1 MTSMRRMT
9 QGEHAVTTIISFAPA
24 TKEGAAK
31 RTSQRCKGVVAIIPG
46 DLPCVQRALRTRRI
60 SSRIRQIAPMV
71 MAVSAM
77 LKAGK
82 CP

>member
-31 RTSQRCKGVVAIIPG
+31 RT
-46 DLPCVQRALRTRRI
+46 
-60 SSRIRQIAPMV
+60 
-71 MAVSAM
+71 
-77 LKAGK
+77 
-82 CP
+82 